1 MAHLQTIEGTWEWF
15 IENHSDKLA
24 GHRVKVIILPEEKTQ
39 RFDQTLAGLL
49 AEAETL
55 EGQAATLSGTNN
67 DFLNEELTRK
77 YRNQE
82 FEL

>member
-1 MAHLQTIEGTWEWF
+1 MTHLQTVEGTWEWL
-15 IENHSDKLA
+15 IENHSDALA

-39 RFDQTLAGLL
+39 RLDQALAGLL
-49 AEAETL
+49 DEAETL
-55 EGQAATLSGTNN
+55 EVQASDLSGTNN

-77 YRNQE
+77 YRNQG